1 MKRITFSVVAATA
14 FLSTA
19 RADLTIVQ
27 QIEGA
32 GPNSEMTMKV
42 KGDKARIEAA
52 PGLTMIYNGS
62 TGETLNIVDAQK
74 AVMRTTAAQGKAAGE
89 AMATMAGKQP
99 DAPREKPKITPT
111 GKKETIN
118 GYEAEEYTTDGPTYK
133 VSYWIA
139 LKYPQTDKIM
149 KQLQAISSDA
159 MSTAGAAVA
168 PDFRDF
174 PGLPIRTT
182 ITAGDTKVVTT
193 ITAVKLD
200 PLPDSEFLA
209 PAGYQEMKTPDTGRV
224 DGGNPA
230 VAKPSTPAVS
240 PKP

>member
-1 MKRITFSVVAATA
+1 MKRITLSAVAATA
-14 FLSTA
+14 LLFTA

-27 QIEGA
+27 QVEGA
-32 GPNSEMTMKV
+32 GPQAEMKMKV
-42 KGDKARIEAA
+42 KGNKARIEAA
-52 PGLTMIYNGS
+52 PGLTMIYDGK
-62 TGETLNIVDAQK
+62 TGDTLNIVDAQK
-74 AVMRTTAAQGKAAGE
+74 AVMRTTAAQAKAAGA
-89 AMATMAGKQP
+89 AMATAAGKQA
-99 DAPREKPKITPT
+99 DAPRGKAKITPT

-118 GYEAEEYTTDGPTYK
+118 GHEAEEYTTDGPTYK

-139 LKYPQTDKIM
+139 LKYPQADAIM

-159 MSTAGAAVA
+159 LSTAGAAVA

-182 ITAGDTKVVTT
+182 ITAGDKKIVST
-193 ITAVKLD
+193 ITSVNLD
-200 PLPDSEFLA
+200 PLPDSEFTA
-209 PAGYQEMKTPDTGRV
+209 PAGYQEMKTPDTGSL

>member
-1 MKRITFSVVAATA
+1 MKRITLSTILATA
-14 FLSTA
+14 LLSTA

-27 QIEGA
+27 QVEGA
-32 GPNSEMTMKV
+32 GPNAEMKMKV

-52 PGLTMIYNGS
+52 PGLTMIYDGK
-62 TGETLNIVDAQK
+62 TGETLNIADAQK
-74 AVMRTTAAQGKAAGE
+74 AVMRTTAAQAKAAGA
-89 AMATMAGKQP
+89 AMATAVGKQP

-139 LKYPQTDKIM
+139 LKYPQTDAIM

-159 MSTAGAAVA
+159 LSTAGAAVA

-174 PGLPIRTT
+174 PGLPIRTI
-182 ITAGDTKVVTT
+182 ITAGETKIVST
-193 ITAVKLD
+193 ITSVKLD
-200 PLPDSEFLA
+200 PLPDSDFTA

-230 VAKPSTPAVS
+230 VAKPSTPAAS
-240 PKP
+240 PKR